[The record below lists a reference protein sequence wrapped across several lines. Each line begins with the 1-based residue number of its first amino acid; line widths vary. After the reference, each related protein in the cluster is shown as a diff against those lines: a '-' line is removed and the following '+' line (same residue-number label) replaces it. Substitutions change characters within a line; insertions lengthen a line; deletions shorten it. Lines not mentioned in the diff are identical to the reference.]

1 MGADISHLKQN
12 GAKTNPDLV
21 IVPPPTSHP
30 QVNHD
35 PNRPNRSMPKSHTT
49 HFSDFSMFPDRFNG
63 SSKPKPV
70 AIVTHGHEHH
80 HEEQPH
86 FSDYS
91 LYPDK
96 LDQHKLKMHRSLSE
110 TPPAKTMD
118 MNVGTSLPATGFIS
132 KYNFRYELKIVTNSS
147 SIMQILGSGE
157 TPNPIIMRQT
167 KVWRPQQRPKEC
179 EPEAWVTP
187 RCITSTSAW
196 YQTKIHT
203 VSLMKE
209 RNISPT
215 TKLYL
220 PSKKAAAAHQHPRH
234 HPSKYLKEPAK
245 RARVDSAFSITAWS
259 PTRTQNVSAPK
270 IREQPIYILTM
281 QFYSI
286 HTAELY
292 EWY

>member
-110 TPPAKTMD
+110 TPPAKNMD

-132 KYNFRYELKIVTNSS
+132 KYNFRLRRNSESDHHETNESLATS
-147 SIMQILGSGE
+147 AE
-157 TPNPIIMRQT
+157 TEGVRARSLSNSKMYYFDFSLIPDKDPHCVIDERKKHQSDDKALPT
-167 KVWRPQQRPKEC
+167 VKEGC
-179 EPEAWVTP
+179 S
-187 RCITSTSAW
+187 STSA
-196 YQTKIHT
+196 
-203 VSLMKE
+203 
-209 RNISPT
+209 P
-215 TKLYL
+215 
-220 PSKKAAAAHQHPRH
+220 
-234 HPSKYLKEPAK
+234 PASSIEVPK
-245 RARVDSAFSITAWS
+245 RARKTSEGRFGFFDYSMI
-259 PTRTQNVSAPK
+259 PDKDPK
-270 IREQPIYILTM
+270 C
-281 QFYSI
+281 FGSKD
-286 HTAELY
+286 
-292 EWY
+292 